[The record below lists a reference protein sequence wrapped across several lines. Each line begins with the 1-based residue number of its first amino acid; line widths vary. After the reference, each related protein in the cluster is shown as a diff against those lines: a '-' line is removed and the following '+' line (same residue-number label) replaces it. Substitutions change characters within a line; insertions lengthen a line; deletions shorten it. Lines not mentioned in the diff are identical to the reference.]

1 MSKLGVRSTIGDR
14 LPIEYGQVV
23 IQGPTAKR
31 LWPSVITGLIFFLGL
46 LLEDNWVTALV
57 MGLVATLFYLGVGYL
72 LDRAGR

>member
-1 MSKLGVRSTIGDR
+1 MSKLGVRRTIGDR

-46 LLEDNWVTALV
+46 LLEDNW
-57 MGLVATLFYLGVGYL
+57 
-72 LDRAGR
+72 DRAGR

>member
-1 MSKLGVRSTIGDR
+1 M
-14 LPIEYGQVV
+14 V

-31 LWPSVITGLIFFLGL
+31 LWPSVVLGLIFFLGL

-57 MGLVATLFYLGVGYL
+57 VGLVATLFYLGVGYL